1 MARVV
6 EAVVPD
12 YTEWI
17 DWKIVYTKQL
27 AGALRHSE
35 LSKTLGRPMP
45 VPSIIVNG
53 TLVFDSIP
61 STEALSQYLDHTI
74 HHLDVSETDYSFRQ
88 NINVED

>member
-17 DWKIVYTKQL
+17 DWKIIYTKQL

-45 VPSIIVNG
+45 VPSIIING

-61 STEALSQYLDHTI
+61 STEALSQYIDQKI
-74 HHLDVSETDYSFRQ
+74 HHLDVSETDFSFRQ